1 MTDRLRS
8 ARLLDAWQA
17 VVDPVAGSDPGFN
30 RLRLATRGA
39 LTIML
44 ALAAEWVFVRAT
56 GALEVAAPEHAGASQ
71 LAAVAVQHHDILVV
85 ALLLGGLVGLLTSMN
100 VNDRT
105 LAGQAVTLL
114 VVPAAL
120 ISSLALGLGI
130 GTHRVPAL
138 AVMVLVLTVGA
149 YARRFGP
156 RGTPG
161 GILLFIG
168 YFYGYF
174 LSATLGPGDVGWLS
188 AEIGLAV
195 GAAAVVTVVAFRPS
209 PSADLRRALRSYEA
223 LVRRVLALAV
233 AYFDEPVDRRRTAL
247 RRWILRLDEAALIVE
262 GQLDRPG
269 VASPERTVQLHQ
281 RLFDVELALSNAARF
296 VELLATAEPRPA
308 VRSLVRQGLVSIAEG
323 DDDAA
328 RRAVARLRALVPMEG
343 RWVPATVGT
352 EPSREVVLHR
362 YAFSIEMLADALPAQ
377 AGAMRAAT
385 HGTDPEAGGEHAE
398 AGGEHA
404 GAGFQPAVTLRA
416 GWLPGSADVSTEAAG
431 LPRAR
436 VRLAP
441 YLRTTAQMAASVS
454 IAIVAGYALDAQRF
468 YWAVV
473 AAVLVLVGTNT
484 VAEQLRKAAY
494 RVTGTLVGVV
504 VGTALVDAVGTHS
517 LWSLVVVVVSSWLGM
532 YLFRVN
538 YAFMAMAVTVSLSQA
553 YLSLGEFSGGLLVER
568 LAETAVGAGAA
579 IVAVLV
585 VVPLHTR
592 RVLDVAAADLVD
604 AVASLADGA
613 AAMLA
618 SPGGGA
624 AGAAP
629 PDGRPLD
636 LRAAGRRV
644 DAAYQALVATAQPL
658 RMVSWADSQDR
669 VARLTAAAAAAR
681 HYSRNMVFDADGARP
696 AGVDPDALAHARSI
710 LAASAGALSARL
722 RGTPAA
728 PVYTRAGALFGAAER
743 ALATDDA
750 PPSPTLLVL
759 RDLALVDG
767 TLARIATR
775 HGMAVRTLD
784 TDPAPGATRVP
795 AVASELGDAAP
806 AAGGG

>member
-1 MTDRLRS
+1 MTDRQRS

-17 VVDPVAGSDPGFN
+17 VVDPIAGSDPGFN
-30 RLRLATRGA
+30 RLRSATRGA

-56 GALEVAAPEHAGASQ
+56 GALEVTAPEHAGKSQ
-71 LAAVAVQHHDILVV
+71 LAAIAVQHHDILVV

-120 ISSLALGLGI
+120 ISSLALGLGL

-138 AVMVLVLTVGA
+138 VVMVLVLTAGA

-195 GAAAVVTVVAFRPS
+195 AAAAVVTVVAFRPS
-209 PSADLRRALRSYEA
+209 PSADLRRAMRSYEA

-233 AYFDEPVDRRRTAL
+233 TYFDEPADRRRTAL
-247 RRWILRLDEAALIVE
+247 RRRILRLDEAALIVE
-262 GQLDRPG
+262 GQLDRPAG
-269 VASPERTVQLHQ
+269 APAERAVQLHQ

-308 VRSLVRQGLVSIAEG
+308 VRSLVREGLVSIAAG
-323 DDDAA
+323 DDGAA
-328 RRAVARLRALVPMEG
+328 RHAAARLRALFPMEG

-352 EPSREVVLHR
+352 GPNRQVVLHR
-362 YAFSIEMLADALPAQ
+362 YAFSIETLAGALPAL
-377 AGAMRAAT
+377 AGALRAAT
-385 HGTDPEAGGEHAE
+385 HGTAGEAGS
-398 AGGEHA
+398 EHA

-494 RVTGTLVGVV
+494 RVAGTLVGVV

-538 YAFMAMAVTVSLSQA
+538 YAFMAMAVTISLSQA

-579 IVAVLV
+579 IVAVLA

-592 RVLDVAAADLVD
+592 RVLDVATADLVD

-613 AAMLA
+613 AAVL
-618 SPGGGA
+618 
-624 AGAAP
+624 AP
-629 PDGRPLD
+629 PEGDGTAQSAPSDGRAFD
-636 LRAAGRRV
+636 LRAAGRRL
-644 DAAYQALVATAQPL
+644 DAAYQALVATSQPL

-669 VARLTAAAAAAR
+669 VARLMAAAAAAR
-681 HYSRNMVFDADGARP
+681 HYSRNMVFDTEGARP
-696 AGVDPDALAHARSI
+696 AGVDPDALAHARAI

-750 PPSPTLLVL
+750 PPSPALLVL

-775 HGMAVRTLD
+775 QGMAMRTLD
-784 TDPAPGATRVP
+784 TDPAPEAPPEPAAGA
-795 AVASELGDAAP
+795 ELGDAAP